1 MGSRFATHVLEVPA
15 LDDGDAQSAHGL
27 VDIAALAAEQLTLQ
41 RTQLLRRLYDR
52 NIKRAGQDSRMKQN
66 GRGVFGG

>member
-1 MGSRFATHVLEVPA
+1 MGSRFAAHVLEVPA

-41 RTQLLRRLYDR
+41 RTQLLRRLYD
-52 NIKRAGQDSRMKQN
+52 ATATSRELVRTVK
-66 GRGVFGG
+66 

>member
-1 MGSRFATHVLEVPA
+1 MGSRFAAHVLEVPA

-41 RTQLLRRLYDR
+41 RTQLLRRLYD
-52 NIKRAGQDSRMKQN
+52 ATATSRELV
-66 GRGVFGG
+66 RTVE